1 VAAISEQRDERAR
14 EQKQERARMAVET
27 AKERGLELPPM
38 VENPKG
44 VQEEDV
50 GKGMFE
56 GW

>member
-1 VAAISEQRDERAR
+1 
-14 EQKQERARMAVET
+14 MAVET
-27 AKERGLELPPM
+27 AKERGLQLPPM
-38 VENPKG
+38 VENSKG